1 MSRFANLVLM
11 DNLIAMKL
19 PQFLII
25 MTSLIPNFLSATEG
39 EAYARTSPGQIEIK
53 ELPAAR
59 LMIAKSEQPY
69 FSANNKLFGKLFNYI
84 REKEIPMTAPVEA
97 KINPGVMIFYM
108 DATSAVRTD
117 LKAGAEVEL
126 QNLEARTVAAI
137 GIRGSYSKENY
148 EEGLERLKDWL
159 KTQSQLE
166 VIGDSYAVYWNSP
179 FVPFFL
185 KQSEVHIPV
194 KVKK

>member
-1 MSRFANLVLM
+1 M

>member
-1 MSRFANLVLM
+1 
-11 DNLIAMKL
+11 MKL

-25 MTSLIPNFLSATEG
+25 MSSIIPSFASATEG
-39 EAYARTSPGQIEIK
+39 EAYARTAPGQIEVK

-59 LMIAKSEQPY
+59 LMISKSEQPY

-108 DATSAVRTD
+108 DANSAMRAD
-117 LKAGAEVEL
+117 LKPGTEVEL
-126 QNLEARTVAAI
+126 LNLEARTVVAV

-148 EEGLERLKDWL
+148 EEGLTRLQDWL
-159 KTQSQLE
+159 KSQPQIE
-166 VIGDSYAVYWNSP
+166 VVGEPYAVYWNSP

>member
-1 MSRFANLVLM
+1 M
-11 DNLIAMKL
+11 DKLIAMKL

-25 MTSLIPNFLSATEG
+25 MTSIIPSLVSATEG
-39 EAYARTSPGQIEIK
+39 EAYARTAPGQIEIK

-59 LMIAKSEQPY
+59 LMISKSEQPY

-97 KINPGVMIFYM
+97 RINPGVMIFYM
-108 DATSAVRTD
+108 DANSAVRTD
-117 LKAGAEVEL
+117 LKPGAEVEL
-126 QNLEARTVAAI
+126 QNLDARTVAAI

-148 EEGLERLKDWL
+148 EEGLARLKEWL

-166 VIGDSYAVYWNSP
+166 VIGEPYGVYWNSP

>member
-1 MSRFANLVLM
+1 VSGFANLVLL
-11 DNLIAMKL
+11 DKLIDMKL

-25 MTSLIPNFLSATEG
+25 MISLIPSFSSANDG
-39 EAYARTSPGQIEIK
+39 EAYARTAPGQIEIK
-53 ELPAAR
+53 QLPAAR
-59 LMIAKSEQPY
+59 LMLSKSEQPY

-84 REKEIPMTAPVEA
+84 RLHEIPMTTPVEA

-108 DATSAVRTD
+108 DSASAVRTD

-126 QNLEARTVAAI
+126 INLDIRNVAAI

-148 EEGLERLKDWL
+148 EEGLARLQEWL
-159 KTQSQLE
+159 KSQSQLE
-166 VIGDSYAVYWNSP
+166 VIGEPYAVYWNSP

>member
-1 MSRFANLVLM
+1 
-11 DNLIAMKL
+11 MKL
-19 PQFLII
+19 TQFLII
-25 MTSLIPNFLSATEG
+25 MTSIIPSFASAAEG
-39 EAYARTSPGQIEIK
+39 DAYARTSPGQIEIK

-59 LMIAKSEQPY
+59 LMVSKSDQPY

-84 REKEIPMTAPVEA
+84 RAKEIPMTAPVEA

-108 DATSAVRTD
+108 DATSAVRAD
-117 LKAGAEVEL
+117 LKPGAEVEL
-126 QNLEARTVAAI
+126 QNLDARAVAAI

-148 EEGLERLKDWL
+148 EEGLASLQNWL

-166 VIGDSYAVYWNSP
+166 VIGEPYGVYWNSP

>member
-1 MSRFANLVLM
+1 
-11 DNLIAMKL
+11 MKL

-25 MTSLIPNFLSATEG
+25 MTSIIPSFASAAEG
-39 EAYARTSPGQIEIK
+39 DAYARTSPGQIEIK

-59 LMIAKSEQPY
+59 LMISKSEQPY
-69 FSANNKLFGKLFNYI
+69 FSGNNKLFGKLFNYI
-84 REKEIPMTAPVEA
+84 REKKIPMTAPVEA

-117 LKAGAEVEL
+117 LKPGAEVEL
-126 QNLEARTVAAI
+126 LNLDARTVIAI

-148 EEGLERLKDWL
+148 EEGLARLQDWL

-166 VIGDSYAVYWNSP
+166 VIGEPYGVYWNSP

-194 KVKK
+194 KVRK

>member
-1 MSRFANLVLM
+1 
-11 DNLIAMKL
+11 MKL

-25 MTSLIPNFLSATEG
+25 MTSIIPSFASATEG

-59 LMIAKSEQPY
+59 LMISKSDQPY

-84 REKEIPMTAPVEA
+84 RDKEIPMTAPVEA
-97 KINPGVMIFYM
+97 RINPGVMVFYM
-108 DATSAVRTD
+108 DAASAVRTD
-117 LKAGAEVEL
+117 LQPGAEVEL
-126 QNLEARTVAAI
+126 LNLEARTVVAI
-137 GIRGSYSKENY
+137 GIRGSYSKENF
-148 EEGLERLKDWL
+148 EEGLASLQAWL
-159 KTQSQLE
+159 KSQPQVQVNGE
-166 VIGDSYAVYWNSP
+166 PYGVYWNSP